1 MKDET
6 CNLPIKGIVGS
17 KSKMYVFRTE
27 DNLYF
32 KKANGINK
40 SAVDDE
46 LQHEDYENVLFN
58 WWCIRH
64 EMNQVNI

>member
-1 MKDET
+1 MQ
-6 CNLPIKGIVGS
+6 LPIKGIVGS

-27 DNLYF
+27 DNLYC

-58 WWCIRH
+58 
-64 EMNQVNI
+64 